1 MADFVKKTDF
11 DDKLKNLNKNAT
23 SNKTKHVRVENELN
37 ELSKI
42 VEAISL
48 KGLTKDLINGYKIL
62 NGTKKFILYYKI
74 F

>member
-11 DDKLKNLNKNAT
+11 DDKLKDLNKNAT